1 MSFLCG
7 PFRPTTFRANLL
19 SAAAMLWLTLFGCGP
34 AVEAGIIVSFG
45 TSAPNPM
52 IAGSSGIIDV
62 FVRTDVGSE
71 TLDGFNVRVGLT
83 PTGGSPIGGLIFS
96 ATQSEAQLG
105 DTDYVFFGISLSQ
118 NTSTTIGTVSGG
130 GSLYTGFD
138 ASDDGSDIPFPAN
151 PVPVILTT
159 TDRLLYR
166 LDLTAVAAGTYDIDV
181 SPGETIFLSDQFEE
195 SSAITFSSTPASLT
209 VNGAAAVPEPA
220 SMAFLMVTC
229 TAVAL
234 RRRFRRPQISGQVHE
249 C

>member
-1 MSFLCG
+1 MSFLSG
-7 PFRPTTFRANLL
+7 LLRPTIVRAKLL
-19 SAAAMLWLTLFGCGP
+19 STAGMLWLTVFGCGP

-45 TSAPNPM
+45 ASVPDPM
-52 IAGSSGIIDV
+52 IAGSSGIVDV
-62 FVRTDVGSE
+62 FVRTDSGNE

-83 PTGGSPIGGLIFS
+83 PTGVSPVGGLVFS
-96 ATQSEAQLG
+96 VAQSEAQLS

-118 NTSTTIGTVSGG
+118 NTSTTIGAVSGG
-130 GSLYTGFD
+130 GSVYTGFD
-138 ASDDGSDIPFPAN
+138 ASDDGTGIPFPGN
-151 PVPVILTT
+151 PESMILTT

-166 LDLTAVAAGTYDIDV
+166 LDLTAVAAGTYAIDV
-181 SPGETIFLSDQFEE
+181 SPGETLFLADQFDEGT
-195 SSAITFSSTPASLT
+195 AITFSSTPTTLT

-234 RRRFRRPQISGQVHE
+234 RRRFRRPQISDQVHE